1 MLAAAGRAREFRG
14 SIELGKGWYHAGPEV

>member
-1 MLAAAGRAREFRG
+1 MLAAAGSLREVRS

>member
-1 MLAAAGRAREFRG
+1 MLAAAGSVREFQG